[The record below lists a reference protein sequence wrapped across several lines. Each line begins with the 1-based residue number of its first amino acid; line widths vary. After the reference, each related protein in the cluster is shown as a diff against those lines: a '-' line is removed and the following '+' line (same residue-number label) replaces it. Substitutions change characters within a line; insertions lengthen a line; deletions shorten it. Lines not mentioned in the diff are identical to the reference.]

1 MNYETTIEPG
11 AARRRDLEM
20 HDSGSTGLSA
30 PLRAEGL
37 GHDDLSGDE
46 YHDGDVAVAK
56 KRARKRWVIFA
67 IIAALVLAAVAY
79 FLMAGEE
86 EVAPEVEQVPVVSV
100 VSPGNATIE
109 GSISATGTLAARRTL
124 PVGVAGEG
132 GRVVAVP
139 VDAGDWVSEGQT
151 LAIIDRSVQNQQA
164 AGASAQVQVAQADAD
179 LAQSNLD
186 RALQLVERGFISKAD
201 VDRLTATRDAA
212 VARVRVARAQAAE
225 LRARNER
232 LNVTAPASGLV
243 LERNVEPG
251 QIVGAG
257 SGALFVI
264 ARGGEMELMA
274 RVGEDDLSR
283 LSVGASAQVTPV
295 GSEQTLTGQIWQLAP
310 TIDEQTRQGTARI
323 ALSYDPALRPGGF
336 ASAVINS
343 GTVVAPVLPESAIL
357 SDEQGS
363 YVLIVGEGNRL
374 VRRAVTTGSVTG
386 QGITV
391 TGGLSGRERIVLRAG
406 GFYSEGDVID
416 PQQVRQGS

>member
-1 MNYETTIEPG
+1 MNYETTIDSG
-11 AARRRDLEM
+11 SARRRDAGM
-20 HDSGSTGLSA
+20 HDTGSSGLSA
-30 PLRAEGL
+30 PMRSDSFEGD
-37 GHDDLSGDE
+37 GYHDD
-46 YHDGDVAVAK
+46 DVAIAK

-86 EVAPEVEQVPVVSV
+86 EAVAEVEQVPTVSV

-109 GSISATGTLAARRTL
+109 GSISATGSLAARRAL

-186 RALQLVERGFISKAD
+186 RALQLVERGFISTAD

-212 VARVRVARAQAAE
+212 VARVRVARAQASE
-225 LRARNER
+225 LQARNER

-264 ARGGEMELMA
+264 ARGGEMELLA

-283 LSVGASAQVTPV
+283 LSVGAPAQVTPV
-295 GSEQTLTGQIWQLAP
+295 GSEETFTGQIWQLAP

-374 VRRAVTTGSVTG
+374 VRRAVTTGNVTEE
-386 QGITV
+386 GITIA
-391 TGGLSGRERIVLRAG
+391 GGLSGNERIVLRAG
-406 GFYSEGDVID
+406 GFYSEGDVIA

>member
-1 MNYETTIEPG
+1 MRSDG
-11 AARRRDLEM
+11 F
-20 HDSGSTGLSA
+20 
-30 PLRAEGL
+30 EGD
-37 GHDDLSGDE
+37 G
-46 YHDGDVAVAK
+46 YHEDDVAVAK

-86 EVAPEVEQVPVVSV
+86 EAVAEVEQVPTVSV

-109 GSISATGTLAARRTL
+109 GSISATGSLAARRAL

-186 RALQLVERGFISKAD
+186 RALQLVDRGFISTAD

-212 VARVRVARAQAAE
+212 VARVRVARAQASE
-225 LRARNER
+225 LQARNER

-264 ARGGEMELMA
+264 ARGGEMELLA

-283 LSVGASAQVTPV
+283 LSVGAPAQVTPV

-374 VRRAVTTGSVTG
+374 VRRAVTTGNVTEE
-386 QGITV
+386 GITIA
-391 TGGLSGRERIVLRAG
+391 GGLSGNERIVLRAG
-406 GFYSEGDVID
+406 GFYSEGDVIA